1 MFCHFTEYFG
11 GQFYN
16 YIDDIDYMNVK
27 ITFFLQDWFHDKLKK
42 GQNLWNSKQTL
53 VILINLKSVHL
64 SQNLPYATI
73 KKFEKTRRGVG
84 KNLVKLKNQ

>member
-27 ITFFLQDWFHDKLKK
+27 ITCHFNKSEV
-42 GQNLWNSKQTL
+42 SKSLTEF
-53 VILINLKSVHL
+53 
-64 SQNLPYATI
+64 TI
-73 KKFEKTRRGVG
+73 CNNKEI
-84 KNLVKLKNQ
+84 

>member
-27 ITFFLQDWFHDKLKK
+27 ITFFFQDRFHDKLKK
-42 GQNLWNSKQTL
+42 GKMFEILNKL
-53 VILINLKSVHL
+53 VINKSEVSTSL
-64 SQNLPYATI
+64 TEFTI
-73 KKFEKTRRGVG
+73 CNNKEI
-84 KNLVKLKNQ
+84 

>member
-27 ITFFLQDWFHDKLKK
+27 ITCFFQDQFHDKLKK
-42 GQNLWNSKQTL
+42 GKIFE
-53 VILINLKSVHL
+53 ILNKHL
-64 SQNLPYATI
+64 S
-73 KKFEKTRRGVG
+73 F
-84 KNLVKLKNQ
+84 

>member
-27 ITFFLQDWFHDKLKK
+27 ITFFFQDRFHDKLKK
-42 GQNLWNSKQTL
+42 GKMFEILNKHLS
-53 VILINLKSVHL
+53 LINLKSVHL
-64 SQNLPYATI
+64 SQNLPYATT

>member
-27 ITFFLQDWFHDKLKK
+27 ITFFFLDRFHDKLKK
-42 GQNLWNSKQTL
+42 GKIFETL
-53 VILINLKSVHL
+53 NKHLSLINLKSVNL
-64 SQNLPYATI
+64 SQSLPYATT

-84 KNLVKLKNQ
+84 KNLVKLKKQ

>member
-11 GQFYN
+11 GQFCN

-27 ITFFLQDWFHDKLKK
+27 STFFFQDRFHDKLKK
-42 GQNLWNSKQTL
+42 GKIFEILNKHLS
-53 VILINLKSVHL
+53 LINLKSVHL
-64 SQNLPYATI
+64 LQNLPYATT
-73 KKFEKTRRGVG
+73 KKFEKTRKGVG

>member
-27 ITFFLQDWFHDKLKK
+27 ITLFSKIDLTISLKRAK
-42 GQNLWNSKQTL
+42 S
-53 VILINLKSVHL
+53 LK
-64 SQNLPYATI
+64 
-73 KKFEKTRRGVG
+73 F
-84 KNLVKLKNQ
+84 